1 MGLEAIMAIRYLARD
16 LPAEYESARRLLSTD
31 LPMTHE
37 EWEHLRGT
45 RRATLQGSGFTVLDY
60 QVDPVDYG
68 RQCDAEHSYLGIE
81 GLWRFAE
88 EQGIKSAAGDPINAA
103 PRNR

>member
-1 MGLEAIMAIRYLARD
+1 MAIRYLAD
-16 LPAEYESARRLLSTD
+16 ISPADYEPARRLLSTD

-37 EWEHLRGT
+37 EWEHLRFT
-45 RRATLQGSGFTVLDY
+45 RRTTLQGSGSTVLDY
-60 QVDPVDYG
+60 RVDPVDYG

-88 EQGIKSAAGDPINAA
+88 EQGMKSS
-103 PRNR
+103 R